1 MHGASATSAF
11 AARSGRSRKIDAIG
25 FPDALALVEFP
36 ATATVVLVAT
46 LIFAALGIVICAL
59 RMRGELRWNRLKES
73 MSSQLSQISDSEMEE
88 ILTRAL

>member
-1 MHGASATSAF
+1 MRF
-11 AARSGRSRKIDAIG
+11 LNIDAIG
-25 FPDALALVEFP
+25 FPDTLAIADVS

-73 MSSQLSQISDSEMEE
+73 MSSQLSQISDSEIEE